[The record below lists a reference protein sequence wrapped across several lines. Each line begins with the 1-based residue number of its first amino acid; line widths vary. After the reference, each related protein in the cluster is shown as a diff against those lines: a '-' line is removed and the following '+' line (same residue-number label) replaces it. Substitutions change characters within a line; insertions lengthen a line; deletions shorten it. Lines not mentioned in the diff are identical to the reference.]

1 MTFAKPFRDTFSR
14 DRRRGRVVGSESDD
28 GARRAGV
35 DVEGVL
41 SIDHGALRI
50 QPLIEA
56 GWNRAC
62 LSYGPFERRAGLVLG
77 VSMVNGHNTS
87 QAEQLPDTLQGRL
100 RRWLTGPETE
110 RARERALKWLTTGR
124 VRRVIRQFRWW
135 ARTAKDRK
143 AVERLDENLAVG
155 WFPRADSHP
164 MHEGSAFV
172 MHATGPENGELW
184 RRVGGGFQ
192 PVIRG
197 VQNLHIYY
205 VVALRPDSAVYYAA
219 SVPRAHGLSPY
230 PLMRPLGIDPGSGGE
245 REVWASIHQSLLG
258 QIGFR
263 LDTRVY
269 GVGVAEL
276 ADWTS
281 WHGGA
286 QAADELRGEG
296 PLAGSVDAL
305 GCRWVD
311 LGGSL
316 QRSAAGVVPG
326 GGEGACALEV
336 PGPSGLIRVR
346 LRNDGRDACAATLR
360 WRMRDP
366 SSFWELRL
374 SAQALELAVVLAG
387 LREIVASAGRTVGPA
402 GELQVVDDG
411 RTLAISLAG
420 EFPFGRLLEDRRL
433 ADERGLAI
441 ALLDDGTGS
450 VSAGLIEAHPRE
462 IPLPAAL
469 DFGKPWFRTGNETL
483 VADDFSRAAGELDA
497 SRTPVG
503 DKPWQ
508 RIFGNGRFELTGD
521 GSVRVCATRQQPING
536 RVMYSVD
543 WDREDFADIEVDI
556 TPPGTRRGEGENGLA
571 GVVAWQDDDNYVT
584 INSWT
589 CDGYPGASMSCFF
602 RIRGWEDLYD
612 AIWSNVGA
620 RVRHG
625 HPYRM
630 RLVFDGTNYI
640 VFVDDEPVV
649 YRALTDVYPD
659 CKPLRIRRVGIITNW
674 EWGRDTGS
682 VFRNFRVRY

>member
-1 MTFAKPFRDTFSR
+1 MRLARPFRDAFAR
-14 DRRRGRVVGSESDD
+14 DHGRGRVVGSLGGDVLRD
-28 GARRAGV
+28 GV
-35 DVEGVL
+35 DVEGVM

-50 QPLIEA
+50 QPLIEP

-87 QAEQLPDTLQGRL
+87 QSEPLPDTLEGRL
-100 RRWLTGPETE
+100 RRWLAGPDVE
-110 RARERALKWLTTGR
+110 RARQRALKWIATGR
-124 VRRVIRQFRWW
+124 TRRVLRQFRWW
-135 ARTAKDRK
+135 SRTAKGRGEV
-143 AVERLDENLAVG
+143 ARIDENLAVG
-155 WFPRADSHP
+155 WFPRRDSQP
-164 MHEGSAFV
+164 MREGSAFV

-184 RRVGGGFQ
+184 RRVGKGLV
-192 PVIRG
+192 PVVRG
-197 VQNLHIYY
+197 LQNLHVYY

-219 SVPRAHGLSPY
+219 SVPRAHGLSAY
-230 PLMRPLGIDPGSGGE
+230 PMMRPLGIDTGSGSE
-245 REVWASIHQSLLG
+245 QEVWASIHQSLLG

-276 ADWTS
+276 AEWTPRY
-281 WHGGA
+281 GGA
-286 QAADELRGEG
+286 HAADELRGEG
-296 PLAGSVDAL
+296 TLGGSVDLL
-305 GCRWVD
+305 GRRWVD
-311 LGGSL
+311 LEGSL
-316 QRSAAGVVPG
+316 LRSAAGAIPAR
-326 GGEGACALEV
+326 GEGASALEV
-336 PGPSGLIRVR
+336 PEPSGLIRVR
-346 LRNDGRDACAATLR
+346 LRNHRIDPCAAALR
-360 WRMRDP
+360 WRMRDA

-374 SAQALELAVVLAG
+374 GAESLELAVVLGG
-387 LREIVASAGRTVGPA
+387 LRDVVASAGLPAGHA

-411 RTLAISLAG
+411 RTLAISLDG
-420 EFPFGRLLEDRRL
+420 EFPFGRLVEDARM

-441 ALLDDGTGS
+441 ALRDNGTGS

-462 IPLPAAL
+462 VPLPPEL
-469 DFGKPWFRTGNETL
+469 DFGKPWFRTGSETL
-483 VADDFSRAAGELDA
+483 VADDFVGDAGELDA
-497 SRTPVG
+497 RRTPIG
-503 DKPWQ
+503 DKPWR
-508 RIFGNGRFELTGD
+508 RIFGDGRFELAGD

-536 RVMYSVD
+536 RVMYTVD
-543 WDREDFADIEVDI
+543 WDRPDFADIEVNI

-571 GVVAWQDDDNYVT
+571 GVVAWQDKNNYVT

-589 CDGYPGASMSCFF
+589 CDGYAGASMSCFF

-612 AIWSNVGA
+612 AIWSNVGS

-630 RLVFDGTNYI
+630 RLVFDGMHYT

-659 CKPLRIRRVGIITNW
+659 CEPLRIRRVGIITNW